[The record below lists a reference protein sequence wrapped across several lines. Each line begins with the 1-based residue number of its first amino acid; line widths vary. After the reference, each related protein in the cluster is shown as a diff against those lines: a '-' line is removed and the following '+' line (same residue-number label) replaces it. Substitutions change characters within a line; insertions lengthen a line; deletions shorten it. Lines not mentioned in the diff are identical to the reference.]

1 MPIYWET
8 KSKENPPVKT
18 TGEKWE
24 GIAFTFCK
32 AATIVLIVTL
42 LQGTRFMLPIIAG
55 AACLLYLVTY
65 FSGKKKTRCIIGHPL
80 LVAAF
85 WAIISVFSLWVIL
98 R

>member
-1 MPIYWET
+1 MPIDCET
-8 KSKENPPVKT
+8 KSEETPPAKT

-32 AATIVLIVTL
+32 AATIVLFITL
-42 LQGTRFMLPIIAG
+42 LRGARFMLPIIAG
-55 AACLLYLVTY
+55 TACLLYLITY
-65 FSGKKKTRCIIGHPL
+65 FSGKKKTRCILSHPL

-85 WAIISVFSLWVIL
+85 WALISGFSLWIIL